1 MPRYR
6 HTSLP
11 PPYLK
16 RIWLDAEVEV
26 DWSAYPWCLPLFRG
40 RDFELHFDKPVTI
53 IAGEN
58 GVGKSTLLEAIGV
71 LAGFDESG
79 GGPGYRAV
87 DNSGALESSGG
98 TLAGALKASWL
109 PKIGPGW
116 FFRAESFFTSRA
128 ISTRRRGKAVV
139 RHPISCRIRMA
150 RALSASSRN
159 AAAAPGSS
167 CSTSLNRRCRPIASS
182 ISFACSIVSSAKG
195 RHRRSSPPIRRS

>member
-16 RIWLDAEVEV
+16 RIWLDAEAEV
-26 DWSAYPWCLPLFRG
+26 DWRAYPWCLPLFRG

-79 GGPGYRAV
+79 GGPGYRTV
-87 DNSGALESSGG
+87 DNSIALESSGG
-98 TLAGALKASWL
+98 ALAGALNASWL
-109 PKIGPGW
+109 PKIGQGW
-116 FFRAESFFTSRA
+116 FFRAESFFSVARYLDTAAREGA
-128 ISTRRRGKAVV
+128 RRR
-139 RHPISCRIRMA
+139 PISCRTRMA
-150 RALSASSRN
+150 KALSASSRN
-159 AAAAPGSS
+159 VAAARASS
-167 CSTSLNRRCRPIASS
+167 CSTSPNRHSRPTASS
-182 ISFACSIVSSAKG
+182 SSSACFIVSSA
-195 RHRRSSPPIRRS
+195 RARRR